1 MKHASIKLTPIEA
14 VKGGHDLK
22 AKVNMSIHAIRS
34 RKYPEIKVGDKVR
47 IYRKT
52 AITEKERT
60 SQWNKEIHEVEKIE
74 KKCGQRYFYIKN
86 DSRGYLRN
94 EILKV

>member
-22 AKVNMSIHAIRS
+22 AKVNMSIHAVRS

-47 IYRKT
+47 IYR
-52 AITEKERT
+52 
-60 SQWNKEIHEVEKIE
+60 
-74 KKCGQRYFYIKN
+74 
-86 DSRGYLRN
+86 
-94 EILKV
+94 